1 MPSDNMTWGAV
12 PAGFSKI
19 ADDRGNR
26 LIVRQD
32 RQNVI
37 DLSVCTATIG
47 IQNDI
52 RYEGRGPLRAIR
64 LTGGDTAL
72 VRPYRHGGLFRH
84 LSQDCFFSW
93 PPRPFREL
101 SITEELRRRGIR
113 TVEVYAACVSRVCG
127 PVYRGWL
134 VTREL
139 RDAQDLW
146 AALRSDFVQRAG
158 LTAILRALAITLRAL
173 HREGVYH
180 SDLNMKNLLV
190 RLEPEGVA
198 GYVIDFDKARLFLGA
213 LPPALVN
220 KNLSRLLRS
229 VRKLDPERK
238 YFSVSA
244 WDDFM
249 SIYHEPSD
257 A

>member
-1 MPSDNMTWGAV
+1 MPSDNITWGAV
-12 PAGFSKI
+12 PVGFSKI

-37 DLSVCTATIG
+37 DLSVCADTIG

-52 RYEGRGPLRAIR
+52 RYEGRGPLRVIR
-64 LTGGDTAL
+64 LTDGDTAL
-72 VRPYRHGGLFRH
+72 IRAYRHGGLFRH
-84 LSQDCFFSW
+84 LTRDCFFSW

-113 TVEVYAACVSRVCG
+113 TVEVYGACVSRVCG

-158 LTAILRALAITLRAL
+158 LTATLRALAITLRAL
-173 HREGVYH
+173 HREGVDH
-180 SDLNMKNLLV
+180 GDLNLKNLLV

-198 GYVIDFDKARLFLGA
+198 GYVIDFDKARLLLGK
-213 LPPALVN
+213 LPPALVK

-244 WDDFM
+244 WENFL
-249 SIYHEPSD
+249 SFYHEASD